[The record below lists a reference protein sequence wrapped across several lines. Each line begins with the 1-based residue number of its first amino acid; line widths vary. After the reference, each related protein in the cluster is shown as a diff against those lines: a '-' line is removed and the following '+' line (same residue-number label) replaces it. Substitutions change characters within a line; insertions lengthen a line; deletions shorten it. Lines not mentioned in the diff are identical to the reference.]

1 MLFFLSMIGFLD
13 SNIYGQVL
21 LDNIIIIFIAL
32 GSLVSYW
39 IRLLHTQSL
48 KVKSLWKGVWFV
60 CGYFVAEWYVGV
72 LSFLDLWY
80 GMAWHG
86 MAASFPKKK
95 NKNK

>member
-1 MLFFLSMIGFLD
+1 M
-13 SNIYGQVL
+13 
-21 LDNIIIIFIAL
+21 
-32 GSLVSYW
+32 
-39 IRLLHTQSL
+39 
-48 KVKSLWKGVWFV
+48 